1 MAQDLALKIMTL
13 TLFKPTMLVRT
24 TMFVRTTINV
34 SSQQGKST
42 IPFHNAATVGL
53 QTTLKRTATNE
64 SLKNI
69 MPSRP
74 SDINPK
80 IKGVVAREE
89 VVEAVEV
96 DIIHKE
102 QIWLMLM
109 AALPP
114 TIQYLV
120 VSHTAAKQQSTAVF

>member
-1 MAQDLALKIMTL
+1 MTL

-24 TMFVRTTINV
+24 TMFVRTINV

-42 IPFHNAATVGL
+42 MPFHNAATASL
-53 QTTLKRTATNE
+53 QTTLKRTAINE

-109 AALPP
+109 ATLPP
-114 TIQYLV
+114 TTQYLV
-120 VSHTAAKQQSTAVF
+120 VSH

>member
-1 MAQDLALKIMTL
+1 MTL

-24 TMFVRTTINV
+24 TINV

-42 IPFHNAATVGL
+42 MPFHNAATAGL

-114 TIQYLV
+114 TTQYLV
-120 VSHTAAKQQSTAVF
+120 VSH